1 MVVGL
6 SLFGIGCFVEGMGVG
21 DHGSIVHYMD
31 VDIYGLV
38 NQKGSHDENHQYDTQ
53 LLYGLMYTPGHSY
66 AKERK

>member
-21 DHGSIVHYMD
+21 DHGSIGHYMD

-38 NQKGSHDENHQYDTQ
+38 DQKGSHDENHQNDSQ
-53 LLYGLMYTPGHSY
+53 LFYGLMYTPGHSY
-66 AKERK
+66 AK